1 MSKKNVKVKKGN
13 GDISITIENNLNAN
27 NKQINNNNEPIEK
40 RRRRKKK
47 VENNDEINTLEELP
61 PITDTSY
68 IKPGPVGAFKM
79 VRPAQPGA
87 GAGPGA
93 QEISFDNFQRFLA
106 MLMENQRNG
115 NPANNVR
122 PPPAWGRGLV
132 DDDDDEAVIIPPPSA
147 AADVYDRI
155 HFPPL
160 PGMPDPVILSPP
172 QPARTDT
179 DMKMPFISRADSPP
193 PPIISRADS
202 SPPPSPASTDSDI
215 FSLSSI
221 TTDDSVPT
229 LLPKR
234 LLKTVWVGAD
244 GKKYYEPPKRPPPAS
259 EAFFKVLQNMH
270 PHKAAYYKNLFEKK
284 KDDLM
289 RDLEAG
295 PKRRNTESLD
305 AGMDFRD

>member
-1 MSKKNVKVKKGN
+1 MTTTKKNIKVKKDK

-27 NKQINNNNEPIEK
+27 NKQINNNHEPIER

-47 VENNDEINTLEELP
+47 VENNDEIDTLEELP
-61 PITDTSY
+61 PVTDTSY

-87 GAGPGA
+87 GGGPGA

-132 DDDDDEAVIIPPPSA
+132 DDDEPFIRPPPQSADDE
-147 AADVYDRI
+147 
-155 HFPPL
+155 
-160 PGMPDPVILSPP
+160 PV
-172 QPARTDT
+172 AED
-179 DMKMPFISRADSPP
+179 ISFGDLVFADSPP

-202 SPPPSPASTDSDI
+202 PPPPTPASTDSDI
-215 FSLSSI
+215 FGLSSI
-221 TTDDSVPT
+221 ATDDSEPT

-234 LLKTVWVGAD
+234 LFPRASDTGVVSDIPKKTIWVGAD
-244 GKKYYEPPKRPPPAS
+244 GNKYYEPPKRPPSPYKAWN
-259 EAFFKVLQNMH
+259 KVLQNMD
-270 PHKAAYYKNLFEKK
+270 PLKAAYYANLANNY
-284 KDDLM
+284 KDNLM

-295 PKRRNTESLD
+295 PRRNTESLE
-305 AGMDFRD
+305 AGPLMRD

>member
-1 MSKKNVKVKKGN
+1 MTTTKKNIKVKKDK

-27 NKQINNNNEPIEK
+27 NKQINNNHEPIER

-47 VENNDEINTLEELP
+47 VENNDEIDTLEELP
-61 PITDTSY
+61 PVTDTSY

-115 NPANNVR
+115 NPANDVR

-132 DDDDDEAVIIPPPSA
+132 DDDEPVIIPPPP
-147 AADVYDRI
+147 ADADTSSFSRYVRELGLLPHTQPADDDPV
-155 HFPPL
+155 FPP
-160 PGMPDPVILSPP
+160 PP
-172 QPARTDT
+172 QPEYD
-179 DMKMPFISRADSPP
+179 PP
-193 PPIISRADS
+193 PPPTA
-202 SPPPSPASTDSDI
+202 ASTDSDI

-221 TTDDSVPT
+221 ATDDSEPI

-234 LLKTVWVGAD
+234 LFPRASDTGVVSDIPKKTIWVGAD
-244 GKKYYEPPKRPPPAS
+244 GNEYYEPPKRPPSPYKAWN
-259 EAFFKVLQNMH
+259 KVLQNMD
-270 PHKAAYYKNLFEKK
+270 PLKAAYYANLANNF
-284 KDDLM
+284 KDNLM

-295 PKRRNTESLD
+295 PRRNTESLE
-305 AGMDFRD
+305 AGPLMRD

>member
-1 MSKKNVKVKKGN
+1 MSKKNIKVKKGK

-132 DDDDDEAVIIPPPSA
+132 DDDDDA
-147 AADVYDRI
+147 
-155 HFPPL
+155 PPL
-160 PGMPDPVILSPP
+160 SADDDLRGGVESAIIHSPP
-172 QPARTDT
+172 QPERTDT
-179 DMKMPFISRADSPP
+179 DMMMPFISRADSPP

-202 SPPPSPASTDSDI
+202 PPPPPPASTDSDI

-270 PHKAAYYKNLFEKK
+270 PHEAAYYKNLFEKR

>member
-1 MSKKNVKVKKGN
+1 MSKKNIKVKKGK

-47 VENNDEINTLEELP
+47 VENNDAIDTLEELP

-132 DDDDDEAVIIPPPSA
+132 DDDDDAVITPPSSA
-147 AADVYDRI
+147 AADDV
-155 HFPPL
+155 PPP
-160 PGMPDPVILSPP
+160 PGMPDPFILPPP
-172 QPARTDT
+172 QPEYDAPDIIPRR
-179 DMKMPFISRADSPP
+179 RAGRRRPLPILRQNRRRVRDRFPRQNLDSG
-193 PPIISRADS
+193 PIAQQSQQ
-202 SPPPSPASTDSDI
+202 
-215 FSLSSI
+215 F
-221 TTDDSVPT
+221 V
-229 LLPKR
+229 
-234 LLKTVWVGAD
+234 
-244 GKKYYEPPKRPPPAS
+244 
-259 EAFFKVLQNMH
+259 
-270 PHKAAYYKNLFEKK
+270 
-284 KDDLM
+284 
-289 RDLEAG
+289 
-295 PKRRNTESLD
+295 
-305 AGMDFRD
+305 